1 MTTYNLEIH
10 IPCYNE
16 RDNILR
22 FLESLQGQSYGDFK
36 AIIHDNCSTDGT
48 MEICRKFCNLDQRFE
63 LNSIPVNIHVINQLI
78 RIKFSSRAE
87 FVGQLSVND
96 YIAPT
101 YLMELMSVISE
112 DESIGLVY
120 SHGSLKNI
128 NDGINFNTSEFQ
140 AFDTRGLPPIDSAAL
155 VMTKYTQPFSLWGIY
170 RRAVLEKLRPM
181 QFIYGGDHI
190 FIAEVA
196 LYSKIAKIEK
206 KLNWRSFGAMTEQAG
221 INHNTLI
228 QLEEF
233 ARGIHPSSFFY
244 GAAQHMPFLNMIWGH
259 IEMFSFALIDE
270 SSKYVLIDMA
280 PKILYSRFGHLID
293 AEIDSFLNFCGI
305 SIEQFQGNN
314 FDGYDKKI
322 LLFSFKKLSAE
333 LYKIIQIPQSEKF
346 SIRIKYAMEE
356 INKLS
361 VSCI

>member
-1 MTTYNLEIH
+1 MTTCSLEIH

-16 RDNILR
+16 RGNIVR
-22 FLESLQGQSYGDFK
+22 FLESLQCQSYGEFK

-48 MEICRKFCNLDQRFE
+48 TEICREFCKLDHRFE
-63 LNSIPVNIHVINQLI
+63 LNNIPVNIHVINQLI
-78 RIKFSSRAE
+78 RIKFSARAE

-96 YIAPT
+96 FIAPN
-101 YLMELMSVISE
+101 YLMELMSVISA

-120 SHGSLKNI
+120 SHGMLRNI
-128 NDGINFNTSEFQ
+128 NDGIDLNTSEFQ
-140 AFDTRGLPPIDSAAL
+140 AFDTRGLSPIDSAML
-155 VMTKYTQPFSLWGIY
+155 VMTNYTQPFSLWGIY
-170 RRAVLEKLRPM
+170 RRVVLEKLRPM

-190 FIAEVA
+190 FIAELA

-206 KLNWRSFGAMTEQAG
+206 KLNWRSFGSMTEQAVQR
-221 INHNTLI
+221 HNTLI

-270 SSKYVLIDMA
+270 LSKYVLIDLA
-280 PKILYSRFGHLID
+280 SKILYSRFGPLID
-293 AEIDSFLNFCGI
+293 AEIDNFLNFCGI

-322 LLFSFKKLSAE
+322 LLLSFKKLSAE

-356 INKLS
+356 INKIS